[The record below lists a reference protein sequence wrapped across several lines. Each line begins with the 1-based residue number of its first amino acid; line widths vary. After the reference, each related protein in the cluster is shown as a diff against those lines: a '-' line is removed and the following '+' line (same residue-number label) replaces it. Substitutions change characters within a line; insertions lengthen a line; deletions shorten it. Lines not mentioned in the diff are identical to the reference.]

1 MGEPATVE
9 RGREMSDNP
18 EIDEMDDTNAMNSA
32 AIMQMTDNMKAEG
45 QTLSP
50 LMKAL
55 RLGSMSFLAGY
66 VLNNDGQLLE
76 TVVDD

>member
-1 MGEPATVE
+1 
-9 RGREMSDNP
+9 MSDNP

-32 AIMQMTDNMKAEG
+32 AIMQMTDNMKANG
-45 QTLSP
+45 TLSP

-66 VLNNDGQLLE
+66 VLNNDGALLE
-76 TVVDD
+76 SVVD